1 MRYRKGGDPEGRD
14 GGEKLGVERLES
26 KIRIYHEEKY
36 LYIMKEKR
44 NKLSQFSL
52 IS

>member
-1 MRYRKGGDPEGRD
+1 MRDRNGVDPERRD
-14 GGEKLGVERLES
+14 GEEKLGVEGLES
-26 KIRIYHEEKY
+26 KIRIYYDEKY